1 MKDQVGLIV
10 VPSVSRGIRVKITL
24 KLPQLDRELFAAD
37 DVLTLT
43 GKPE

>member
-1 MKDQVGLIV
+1 VKDQVGLIV
-10 VPSVSRGIRVKITL
+10 FPERKSKDPHENYL
-24 KLPQLDRELFAAD
+24 KLPQLDRELSAAD